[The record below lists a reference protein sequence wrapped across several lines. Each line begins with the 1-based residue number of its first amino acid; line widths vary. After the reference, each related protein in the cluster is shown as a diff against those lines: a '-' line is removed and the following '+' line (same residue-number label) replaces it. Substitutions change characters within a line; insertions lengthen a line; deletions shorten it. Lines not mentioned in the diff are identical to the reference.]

1 MRDAVD
7 GRRALELART
17 LVETLVARGLTIAV
31 AESLTGGSVTAALV
45 DVPGASRVLRG
56 GVVAYATD
64 LKATLLGVEPA
75 LLAARGA
82 VDPEVARAMALG
94 VRSRLAADVGVA
106 TTGVAG
112 PDGQDGQPPGVVHVA
127 AFGPGGA
134 RVSSVRLA
142 GDRDAVRRSAC
153 ELALELALSVVTPGG
168 ASSPDLPH

>member
-1 MRDAVD
+1 MPDEVG
-7 GRRALELART
+7 GRRAADLART
-17 LVETLVARGLTIAV
+17 LVEVLVARGLTIAV
-31 AESLTGGSVTAALV
+31 AESLTGGAVTAALV

-64 LKATLLGVEPA
+64 LKATLLGVDPA
-75 LLAARGA
+75 LLAERGA
-82 VDPEVARAMALG
+82 VDPEVARGMALG

-127 AFGPGGA
+127 ALGPGGE

-142 GDRDAVRRSAC
+142 GDRDSVRRSAC
-153 ELALELALSVVTPGG
+153 ELALELALSVVAPGG
-168 ASSPDLPH
+168 GSAPGPTR